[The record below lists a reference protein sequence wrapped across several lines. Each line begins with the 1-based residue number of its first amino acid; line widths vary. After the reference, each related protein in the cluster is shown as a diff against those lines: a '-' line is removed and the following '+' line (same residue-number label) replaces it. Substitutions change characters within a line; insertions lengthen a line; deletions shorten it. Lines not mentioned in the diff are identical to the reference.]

1 MKLNMEVKASLKYLR
16 ISPRKVR
23 LVTGLIKGLSVKNA
37 EAQLANFSKKS
48 SLPVLKLLKS
58 AVANAENNFQLD
70 KNNLYIKIARVD
82 EGPALKRWRARARG
96 SAFTIKKRTSHIFI
110 ILDEIKKKQKAQI
123 QSEKIEKKNKI
134 IKTEDS
140 KQKVEKKEL
149 KSSKTKMSHFK
160 KTELENTKKAPSGV
174 ALKKK
179 VFRRK
184 TI

>member
-16 ISPRKVR
+16 TSPRKVR
-23 LVTGLIKGLSVKNA
+23 LVTDLIKGLPVQNA
-37 EAQLANFSKKS
+37 EAQLNHLPKKS

-70 KNNLYIKIARVD
+70 KSNLYIKIARVD

-96 SAFTIKKRTSHIFI
+96 SAYTIKKRTSHIFI
-110 ILDEIKKKQKAQI
+110 ILDEIKKK
-123 QSEKIEKKNKI
+123 SLL
-134 IKTEDS
+134 KTEKTEKAIKS
-140 KQKVEKKEL
+140 QKKGKETEKKEF
-149 KSSKTKMSHFK
+149 KSLKTKTPRFK
-160 KTELENTKKAPSGV
+160 KAEIEHEKKAPSGV
-174 ALKKK
+174 VSKKK

>member
-16 ISPRKVR
+16 TSPRKVR
-23 LVTGLIKGLSVKNA
+23 LVTDFIKGLPVKNA
-37 EAQLANFSKKS
+37 EAQLNHLPKKS

-96 SAFTIKKRTSHIFI
+96 SAYTIKKRTSHIFI
-110 ILDEIKKKQKAQI
+110 ILDEIKKKPGIKE
-123 QSEKIEKKNKI
+123 EKIEKIVKSQEK
-134 IKTEDS
+134 E
-140 KQKVEKKEL
+140 QKAEKKEL
-149 KSSKTKMSHFK
+149 KPLKTRTPRFK
-160 KTELENTKKAPSGV
+160 KTEVDHEKKAPSGV
-174 ALKKK
+174 APKKK